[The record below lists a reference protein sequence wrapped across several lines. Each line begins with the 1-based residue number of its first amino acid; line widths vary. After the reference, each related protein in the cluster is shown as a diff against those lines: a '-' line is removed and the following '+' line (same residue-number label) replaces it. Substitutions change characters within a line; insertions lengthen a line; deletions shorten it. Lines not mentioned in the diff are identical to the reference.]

1 MPEVQNECIRCGTC
15 CLKGGPAL
23 HHEDREL
30 ILQDTIQLEHLVTIR
45 RGEPVVSPLGDKL
58 EYLQAEII
66 KLKGQAN
73 DWACLFFDRQNSS
86 CLMYQHRP
94 IECSLLKCWDTGPLE
109 RIINKKLLCRTDI
122 VADDSPVLLHITT
135 HEEECSLAG
144 LESLISSL
152 SVKSLQNEVMAE
164 LTDMVRKDMAIRARA
179 LAEPDFP
186 EKIELYIF
194 GRPLFKI
201 LQNFGIMVQELG
213 GTLVLQ
219 FIPEK
224 NNTENK

>member
-30 ILQDTIQLEHLVTIR
+30 ILQDTIQLAHLVTIR
-45 RGEPVVSPLGDKL
+45 CGEPAVSPLGDKL

-94 IECSLLKCWDTGPLE
+94 IECTLLKCWDTDDLE
-109 RIINKKLLCRTDI
+109 MIINKNLLCRTDI
-122 VADDSPVLLHITT
+122 IADDSPYLEHIAI

-144 LESLISSL
+144 LESLLSSL
-152 SVKSLQNEVMAE
+152 SIKSLQNEVMAE
-164 LTDMVRKDMAIRARA
+164 LTDMVRRDMGIRARA
-179 LAEPDFP
+179 LAAPDFP
-186 EKIELYIF
+186 EKIELFVF

-213 GTLVLQ
+213 GTLYLRLS
-219 FIPEK
+219 PAK
-224 NNTENK
+224 